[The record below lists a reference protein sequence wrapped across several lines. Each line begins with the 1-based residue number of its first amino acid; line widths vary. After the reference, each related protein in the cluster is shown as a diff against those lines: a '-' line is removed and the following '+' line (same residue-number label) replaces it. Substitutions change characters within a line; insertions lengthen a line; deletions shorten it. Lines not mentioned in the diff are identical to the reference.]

1 MDFTILTPDQLRQH
15 LQSLRRSHGLT
26 QAALGERLGVGQVR
40 IANIEQ
46 NPGAVSVEQFMRLLA
61 TLDARLVIRAD
72 LVAAEAQPA
81 RSAQPA
87 QPTPSNAPKMPKGK
101 W

>member
-1 MDFTILTPDQLRQH
+1 MDFAILTPDQLRQH
-15 LQSLRRSHGLT
+15 LQSLRRSRGLT

-46 NPGAVSVEQFMRLLA
+46 NPGSVSVEQFTRLLA
-61 TLDARLVIRAD
+61 ALDARLVIRAD
-72 LVAAEAQPA
+72 LGTAEAPLG
-81 RSAQPA
+81 RSAEPA
-87 QPTPSNAPKMPKGK
+87 TSAPGRAPKMPKGS

>member
-26 QAALGERLGVGQVR
+26 QGALGERLGVGQVR

-61 TLDARLVIRAD
+61 TLGARLVIRAD

-87 QPTPSNAPKMPKGK
+87 QPTPAKAPKMPKGK